1 MKKIIALILSAV
13 MLLTLVLAVM
23 AAAPAAAEVGKVA
36 SGYTPTGTAI
46 DDWSKLTDAAGAYYL
61 TKDITVDA
69 TFATAFTGTLD
80 GNGHKVTVSVPMF
93 ADLQGTVKNLTMAG
107 AVDYTA
113 TASHAGVLAVKSS
126 AGNVSITNVKNEAP
140 VKGYLTNIDN
150 GSGTLNVRTGA
161 AGFIGYVEG
170 TANVVIDGCANTA
183 NMVGYAPSGFV
194 GYVKDV
200 TAAPVIALTIKNSV
214 NDGDLSTE
222 GTTKASGGNN
232 ASAGGF
238 LAMSDNAV
246 NFTFENLV
254 NNGDI
259 TSANTAV
266 NAPAGGIVGY
276 IYTGVKDQNTGLCTI
291 TNCVN
296 NGKVLGSNQVGG
308 IGGWVRLNVVATK
321 CVNNGEVES
330 NGNYAGGLFSRV
342 GSDSFTATE
351 TELKMS
357 TAKLV
362 DCVNNGKATSFKSQL
377 GGMVGYANT
386 YVECINCINNADLK
400 GDAKDL
406 NVGGICGTV
415 EGTKL
420 VNCINNGDITS
431 VQSYAGGIMGYA
443 PGFKNALNSAANG
456 KYNTEVIGCLNTGAI
471 TAGKGA
477 AGIVSNCGR
486 ADAYGLYGFTYCV
499 NTGNITSTG
508 EYATVNS
515 NGSAAGIFAYGYGSK
530 GQWADVKYCITTG
543 DIEVKDT
550 AADKAFGLACYFGG
564 YFNSANAVFVG
575 NVATGKLTAPA
586 VAEGALPRTYAICW
600 DNASALKAEN
610 VQGNVVPEGYAGAL
624 THEKISDAEVAVPMT
639 GEGAK
644 YTVSTVK
651 ADDLTSGKAA
661 YELNKAAGKTVFY
674 QTIGTDAAPSPIS
687 TSKVVYIVDG
697 AYTNTAPAAPAPA
710 PTGDSVV
717 AIALALVAV
726 SCGAILTM
734 KKVR

>member
-13 MLLTLVLAVM
+13 MLLILVPAVI
-23 AAAPAAAEVGKVA
+23 AAAPAAADVGKVA

-113 TASHAGVLAVKSS
+113 TASHVGVLAVKAS
-126 AGNVSITNVKNEAP
+126 AGNVSVTNVKNEAP

-150 GSGTLNVRTGA
+150 GSGAITLRTGA
-161 AGFIGYVEG
+161 AGFFGLITG

-183 NMVGYAPSGFV
+183 KINGYVPGGFV
-194 GYVKDV
+194 GYMSDN
-200 TAAPVIALTIKNSV
+200 TAAPVIVLTIKNSV
-214 NDGDLSTE
+214 NDGLITTE
-222 GTTKASGGNN
+222 GATKASGGAN

-238 LAMSDNAV
+238 LAMADNVV

-259 TSANTAV
+259 ISSTTAL

-276 IYTGVKDQNTGLCTI
+276 TYTGVKDQNTGLCTI

-308 IGGWVRLNVVATK
+308 IGGWVRLNVIVTK

-330 NGNYAGGLFSRV
+330 NGNYAGCLFSRV

-362 DCVNNGKATSFKSQL
+362 DCVNNGKATSLKSQL

-386 YVECINCINNADLK
+386 YVECINCVNNADLK
-400 GDAKDL
+400 GDAQDL

-456 KYNTEVIGCLNTGAI
+456 KYNTEVIGCLNTGAV

-508 EYATVNS
+508 EYATVHS

-564 YFNSANAVFVG
+564 YFNSDKAIFVG
-575 NVATGKLTAPA
+575 NVATGTLKAPA

-610 VQGNVVPEGYAGAL
+610 VKDNVLPEGYAGAL
-624 THEKISDAEVAVPMT
+624 THEKVDDVEVAIPVS

-651 ADDLTSGKAA
+651 AADIASGKVA
-661 YELNKAAGKTVFY
+661 YEMNKAAGKTVFY
-674 QTIGTDAAPSPIS
+674 QTIGTDAAPTPIS
-687 TSKVVYIVDG
+687 TSKVVLLVNG
-697 AYTNTAPAAPAPA
+697 VYTNTAPVAPKPA
-710 PTGDSVV
+710 PTGDNVF
-717 AIALALVAV
+717 AIVLALVAV
-726 SCGAILTM
+726 SCGAVLTM
-734 KKVR
+734 KKAR